1 MNRDEGLGFGRVVNC
16 LSMTSMLYEPK
27 TDTFSPLLLSTLSLF
42 SFAGP
47 ISSILVNR
55 YGSRPV
61 VIAGG
66 VMCGVAMVTASF
78 GNTITHLYICVGVIG
93 GMVPTHSIHLIDMAC
108 FVIDVYIMCGP
119 TETEITC
126 F

>member
-1 MNRDEGLGFGRVVNC
+1 MYGYLTGSALWVMNRDEGLGFGRD
-16 LSMTSMLYEPK
+16 LPGGGQLPIHEPK

-78 GNTITHLYICVGVIG
+78 GNTITHLYICVGIIG
-93 GMVPTHSIHLIDMAC
+93 GTHLFHTFD
-108 FVIDVYIMCGP
+108 
-119 TETEITC
+119 
-126 F
+126 